1 MIQVASNPPSHPVRT
16 RRKGEITAER
26 ILNAAEALF
35 AERGYEG
42 TTLRDVAAAVGIR
55 NPSLY
60 NHFDNK
66 ESLYAAVLKRG
77 IRPVLDLLTVEVSR
91 PAGGVS
97 SAVMQ
102 GVMQLLI
109 EHPNLPRLV
118 QHETLTGG
126 QHLTPML
133 REWITPVFASAN
145 AAAAGTGAWRDD
157 QVPLLVL
164 AMYNVVVG
172 YFSAASMLGSL
183 SGDDLLSRDAL
194 ERQTEFLLEFVHRLF
209 PESAPNPALRS

>member
-1 MIQVASNPPSHPVRT
+1 MIQAASGTPSPPYRS
-16 RRKGEITAER
+16 RRKGALTAER
-26 ILNAAEALF
+26 ILDAAEALF

-42 TTLRDVAAAVGIR
+42 ATLRDVAAAVGIR

-60 NHFDNK
+60 NHFSNK
-66 ESLYAAVLKRG
+66 ESLYAAVLERG
-77 IRPVLDLLTVEVSR
+77 IRPVLDLLALEVSR
-91 PAGGVS
+91 PSGAAS
-97 SAVMQ
+97 SSIMHAVMA
-102 GVMQLLI
+102 LLI

-126 QHLTPML
+126 QHLSPML
-133 REWITPVFASAN
+133 REWIAPLFASAN
-145 AAAAGTGAWRDD
+145 EAAAGIGAWRDD

-164 AMYNVVVG
+164 AIYNVVVG
-172 YFSAASMLGSL
+172 YFSAAAMLGPL

-194 ERQTEFLLEFVHRLF
+194 ERQTEFLLEFVNRLF